1 MYLVQNTN
9 GEWVNGSPKAG
20 EIFKLIESGG
30 ELVSYW
36 PGAAASQYA
45 GSMSVSVERIV
56 GTVNQPILFRVECS
70 LPLNDTFA
78 VPLEGLFGAQ
88 GKTVSLTFEN
98 GIAERDVLFDV
109 SGEWRITETQINAH
123 LPFGSQFR
131 FAGLSISI
139 TE

>member
-1 MYLVQNTN
+1 MQTITMQGVKVTIPTEATLGSGIV
-9 GEWVNGSPKAG
+9 EVN
-20 EIFKLIESGG
+20 
-30 ELVSYW
+30 
-36 PGAAASQYA
+36 QYA
-45 GSMSVSVERIV
+45 GNMSVETERII
-56 GTVNQPILFRVECS
+56 GTVNTPIPFRVQCS
-70 LPLNDTFA
+70 LPINDTFA

-109 SGEWRITETQINAH
+109 SGEWRITEAQINAH